1 MIGIDWGTS
10 RLRAF
15 LLDDT
20 GRVLDRCATDDGIG
34 APRGSGFNVALG
46 RAIQGWPGD
55 APIVMCGMI
64 GSRQGFAE
72 ARYLPCPAD
81 LSALAAALL
90 PVEIG
95 GRAAHIVP
103 GLCCARA
110 DGADVLRGEETL
122 LLGAALDSATA
133 CLPGT
138 HSKWVTIAG
147 GAVQSFR
154 THLTGELFAAV
165 ADHTIVGAL
174 IPRAVMGESDAGFRA
189 GLSRATSE
197 PKNLTAH
204 LFGARAAVLTGA
216 LAADD
221 LRSYLS
227 ALLIGHEIAAEAP
240 TGTVTL
246 IGEGQLAAR
255 YREALQW
262 SGASVRE
269 APADA
274 PAGLFRIARA
284 AGLL

>member
-15 LLDDT
+15 LLDGA
-20 GRVLDRCATDDGIG
+20 GRVLDRRATDDGIG
-34 APRGSGFNVALG
+34 ALRGAGFNDALG
-46 RAIQGWPGD
+46 RAIQGWPENT
-55 APIVMCGMI
+55 PIVMCGMI
-64 GSRQGFAE
+64 GSRQGFSE
-72 ARYLPCPAD
+72 ARYLACPAD

-90 PVEIG
+90 PVSIA

-103 GLCCARA
+103 GLSCARP

-122 LLGAALDSATA
+122 LLGAALDNATA

-147 GAVQSFR
+147 GAVEEFR

-189 GLSRATSE
+189 GLLRARSE
-197 PKNLTAH
+197 PAHLTAH

-227 ALLIGHEIAAEAP
+227 GLLIGHEIAAEAP
-240 TGTVTL
+240 SGTVAL

-255 YREALQW
+255 YRDALQCF
-262 SGASVRE
+262 GAGVSEV
-269 APADA
+269 PADA
-274 PAGLFRIARA
+274 PAGLFRIAGA
-284 AGLL
+284 AGLT

>member
-15 LLDDT
+15 LMDPS
-20 GRVLDRCATDDGIG
+20 GRVLDRRATDDGIG
-34 APRGSGFNVALG
+34 ALRGSGFNDALA
-46 RAIQGWPGD
+46 RAIQGWPTD

-64 GSRQGFAE
+64 GSRQGFSE

-81 LSALAAALL
+81 LSALARALL

-103 GLCCARA
+103 GLSCARA

-122 LLGAALDSATA
+122 LLGTALENGTA

-138 HSKWVTIAG
+138 HSKWVTIQG

-165 ADHTIVGAL
+165 AEHTIVGAL
-174 IPRAVMGESDAGFRA
+174 IPRAVMGESDTGFRA
-189 GLSRATSE
+189 GLLRASSE
-197 PKNLTAH
+197 PRNLTAH

-227 ALLIGHEIAAEAP
+227 GLLIGHEIAAEAP
-240 TGTVTL
+240 RGTVTL

-255 YREALQW
+255 YRDALHLA
-262 SGASVRE
+262 GGSVRE
-269 APADA
+269 VPADA

-284 AGLL
+284 AGLV